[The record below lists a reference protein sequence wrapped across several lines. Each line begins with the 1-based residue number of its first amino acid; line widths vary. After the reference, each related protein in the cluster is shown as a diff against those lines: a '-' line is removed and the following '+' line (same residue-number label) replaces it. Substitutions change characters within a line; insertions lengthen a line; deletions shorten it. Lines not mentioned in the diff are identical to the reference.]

1 MDRKEYRCVLSFFV
15 AVAVPCSCVL
25 GAAVGAVAVGKAPE
39 PAVGGQV
46 GPDPEGMV
54 GDPARDFG

>member
-1 MDRKEYRCVLSFFV
+1 MCPVFLRGCSRALFMC
-15 AVAVPCSCVL
+15 PGGCSC
-25 GAAVGAVAVGKAPE
+25 AVAVGKAPE

-46 GPDPEGMV
+46 RPDPEGMV